1 MIPPGPGT
9 TPRPHSRRSVLK
21 AIVAGLAALPLAA
34 CGRGRALSASLPSR
48 SINTGAIAVPS
59 PTPAP
64 QRILVPNL
72 AADGIAIQ
80 PNLRDKIGRMVLTGF
95 VGLEAG
101 KSSPVGTEIVNR
113 EITGVVLFDYDVGP
127 GMPRNIASPGQLR
140 TLTTQLETLSP
151 RPLLIAVD
159 QEGGAV
165 ARLSPAHGFPP
176 TVSAAH
182 LGAVND
188 LQVTYDAGQAIARTL
203 VAEGLN
209 LNFAPVVDLNINP
222 DNPIIGRYNRSFS
235 ADPDIATRN
244 AEAFIRAH
252 HDQGI
257 PTTLKHFPGHGSSK
271 GDSHLGFVDITD
283 TWTEAELK
291 PFANIVADD
300 LADMIMVGHLYN
312 ANFDADWPASL
323 SHKTVTGILR
333 EQLGFDG
340 VVITDSMGMAA
351 ITDLYSFETAVQQA
365 IEAGV
370 DILLYASPIGEGS
383 TAERFINHVESLVLS
398 GVIKEKRIDE
408 SIARIDALE
417 ARYPARFS

>member
-1 MIPPGPGT
+1 MFSPDS
-9 TPRPHSRRSVLK
+9 PRRPRKRSRRNVLK
-21 AIVAGLAALPLAA
+21 AFLASVATLPFAA
-34 CGRGRALSASLPSR
+34 CSRTHAFSGSLPSETVR
-48 SINTGAIAVPS
+48 KVATPSPS
-59 PTPAP
+59 PTPGP
-64 QRILVPNL
+64 QRIVVPRL

-113 EITGVVLFDYDVGP
+113 EITGVVLFDYNVGP

-140 TLTTQLETLSP
+140 TLTTQLEGLSP
-151 RPLLIAVD
+151 RPLIIAVD
-159 QEGGAV
+159 EEGGAV
-165 ARLSPAHGFPP
+165 ARLSPSHGFPA
-176 TVSAAH
+176 TVSAAY
-182 LGAVND
+182 LGALND
-188 LQVTYDAGQAIARTL
+188 VQVTYDAGRAIARTL
-203 VAEGLN
+203 AAEGLN

-222 DNPIIGRYNRSFS
+222 ANPIIGRYDRSFS
-235 ADPDIATRN
+235 ADPDVVTRN

-257 PTTLKHFPGHGSSK
+257 PTTLKHFPGHGSST

-283 TWTEAELK
+283 TWTEAELE
-291 PFANIVADD
+291 PFANIVADG
-300 LADMIMVGHLYN
+300 LADVIMVGHLYN
-312 ANFDADWPASL
+312 ANFDPDWPASL
-323 SHKTVTGILR
+323 SHKTVTGVLR
-333 EQLGFDG
+333 EQLGYDG

-383 TAERFINHVESLVLS
+383 TAERFIDHVESLVLS
-398 GVIKEKRIDE
+398 GVIKESRIDE
-408 SIARIDALE
+408 SLARIDALE
-417 ARYPARFS
+417 ARFPAIS